1 MFNRRFVT
9 LLVVLFLGGVASS
22 AVIPL
27 FPTYVEGYLHR
38 PALFGA
44 NLRFLFFLLGGLS
57 AIPAGALCDSFGR
70 KRTLVIGLTGA
81 LSAGL
86 LFLTGDPLALYLLCI
101 HAGLTVGVQSV
112 AGQTYLIGAVDV
124 KELGQASAAFFIAGN
139 LGNAIGSRFSGVLA
153 KSHGYFVMGE
163 MMTAIALAAW
173 LGAVFALPT
182 LPRPTRGQGSRRARS
197 DGSAE
202 GSAGASLSRVTVY
215 RNLLSRCEVWYLL
228 GIRFLPTCYWGA
240 VTFTVPLLMSR
251 LSQYDPRVPANY
263 QTVYLVVA
271 MGFQFLTGWLCDRIG
286 RKTPVLVSSSLVALS
301 ALCLA
306 FSTHSLLWLYLFG
319 VMTAAAAWSLSTTMP
334 GIINH
339 IAGSEEK
346 GRLMSLTHVAW
357 SVAMAVGTWGA
368 GRLVDVN
375 PALIFAMAAGMGAI
389 AVMCGWGLIRQA
401 KI

>member
-1 MFNRRFVT
+1 MCNRRFVT
-9 LLVVLFLGGVASS
+9 LLVILFLCGVASS

-27 FPTYVEGYLHR
+27 FPAYVEGYLHR

-44 NLRFLFFLLGGLS
+44 NLRVLFFLLGGLS
-57 AIPAGALCDSFGR
+57 AIPAGTLCDSFGR

-86 LFLTGDPLALYLLCI
+86 LFLTGDPLALSLLCI

-112 AGQTYLIGAVDV
+112 AGQTYLIGAVDAQQ
-124 KELGQASAAFFIAGN
+124 LGRASATFFIAGN
-139 LGNAIGSRFSGVLA
+139 LGNALGSRFSGVLA

-163 MMTAIALAAW
+163 VLTAIAFASW

-182 LPRPTRGQGSRRARS
+182 LLRPAKVRSFKDVGSGKGFLA
-197 DGSAE
+197 
-202 GSAGASLSRVTVY
+202 
-215 RNLLSRCEVWYLL
+215 LLSRHEVWYLL

-271 MGFQFLTGWLCDRIG
+271 MCFQFLTGWLCDRIG
-286 RKTPVLVSSSLVALS
+286 RKTPVLVSSALVALN
-301 ALCLA
+301 ALFLA
-306 FSTHSLLWLYLFG
+306 FSTHSLFWLYLFG

-339 IAGSEEK
+339 VAGNEEK

-357 SVAMAVGTWGA
+357 SVAMAMGTWGA

-375 PALIFAMAAGMGAI
+375 PALIFAIAAGMC
-389 AVMCGWGLIRQA
+389 AVAVWCGWGLIRQA

>member
-1 MFNRRFVT
+1 MLNRRFLT
-9 LLVVLFLGGVASS
+9 LLVVLFLCGVAAS

-44 NLRFLFFLLGGLS
+44 NLRFLFFILGGMS

-86 LFLTGDPLALYLLCI
+86 LFLTGDPLVLYLLCI
-101 HAGLTVGVQSV
+101 HAGLTVGVQST
-112 AGQTYLIGAVDV
+112 AGQTYLMGAVDV
-124 KELGQASAAFFIAGN
+124 KRLGTASALFFIAGN
-139 LGNAIGSRFSGVLA
+139 LGNAAGSYLSGKIA
-153 KSHGYFVMGE
+153 KWHDYFIMGE
-163 MMTAIALAAW
+163 VLTSIAFVSW
-173 LGAVFALPT
+173 LGAVFLLPR
-182 LPRPTRGQGSRRARS
+182 LPRPETVRSFADVWNWAGYRSLLRRH
-197 DGSAE
+197 
-202 GSAGASLSRVTVY
+202 
-215 RNLLSRCEVWYLL
+215 EVWYLL
-228 GIRFLPTCYWGA
+228 GIRFLPTAYWGA
-240 VTFTVPLLMSR
+240 ITYTAPLLLGR
-251 LSQYDPRVPANY
+251 LSHNDPRVPATY
-263 QTVYLVVA
+263 QTVYLIVA
-271 MGFQFLTGWLCDRIG
+271 MCFQFLTGWLCDRIG
-286 RKTPVLVSSSLVALS
+286 RKSPVLVSSSFVALS
-301 ALCLA
+301 ALLLA

-339 IAGSEEK
+339 VAGSEEK

-357 SVAMAVGTWGA
+357 SVAMATGTWGA

-375 PALIFAMAAGMGAI
+375 PALIFAIAAGMC
-389 AVMCGWGLIRQA
+389 AVAVLCGWGLIRQA

>member
-1 MFNRRFVT
+1 MLNRRFLT
-9 LLVVLFLGGVASS
+9 LLVVLFLCGVASS

-44 NLRFLFFLLGGLS
+44 NLRFLFFMLGGLS

-112 AGQTYLIGAVDV
+112 AGQTYLMGAVDV
-124 KELGQASAAFFIAGN
+124 KQLGWASATFFIAGN

-153 KSHGYFVMGE
+153 KSHGYFAMGE
-163 MMTAIALAAW
+163 VLTAIAFVSW

-182 LPRPTRGQGSRRARS
+182 LPRPAKVRS
-197 DGSAE
+197 FKDVWNWTG
-202 GSAGASLSRVTVY
+202 Y
-215 RNLLSRCEVWYLL
+215 RSLLSRREVWYLL
-228 GIRFLPTCYWGA
+228 GIRFLPTAYWGA
-240 VTFTVPLLMSR
+240 VTFTVPLLLSR
-251 LSQYDPRVPANY
+251 LSYYDPRVPANY
-263 QTVYLVVA
+263 QTTYLIVA
-271 MGFQFLTGWLCDRIG
+271 MFFQSLTGYLCDRIG
-286 RKTPVLVSSSLVALS
+286 RKMPVLVSSSLVALS
-301 ALCLA
+301 ALLLA

-339 IAGSEEK
+339 VAGSEEK

-357 SVAMAVGTWGA
+357 SVAMATGTWGA

-375 PALIFAMAAGMGAI
+375 PALIFAIAAGMC
-389 AVMCGWGLIRQA
+389 AVAVWCGWGLIRQA